1 MGKEIKYIL
10 FDVAGTLLHKPSFY
24 STIFNILVQNGY
36 KGTLDELKRNHKT
49 VSEIIRFP
57 DRTNKSFYNDFNT
70 DLLFSIGMIPNEKIL
85 EEIFVNCSYLPWE
98 KFDDTIILADI
109 NLPMGIISNFNSSLK
124 EKLDDFFGPVFKDV
138 FVSEELGI
146 AKPDV
151 AFYNRAIEKIN
162 CSPENILYIGDSLKL
177 DIQPALKLGMN
188 PLLIDRDNLFPN
200 SEYTVGNLNQ
210 ILNHI

>member
-36 KGTLDELKRNHKT
+36 KGTLDEIKRNHKT

-177 DIQPALKLGMN
+177 DIQPALILGMN

>member
-24 STIFNILVQNGY
+24 STLFNILVQNGY
-36 KGTLDELKRNHKT
+36 KGSLGELKRNHKI

-57 DRTNKSFYNDFNT
+57 DRTSKAFYNDFNV

-98 KFDDTIILADI
+98 KFEDTTVLADI
-109 NLPMGIISNFNSSLK
+109 TLPMGIISNFNSSLK
-124 EKLDDFFGPVFKDV
+124 EKLDGFFGPVFKNV

-151 AFYNRAIEKIN
+151 AFYMRAIDGIN

-177 DIQPALKLGMN
+177 DIQPALTLGIK
-188 PLLIDRDNLFPN
+188 PLLIDRENLFPH
-200 SEYTVGNLNQ
+200 SEHAVRNLNQ